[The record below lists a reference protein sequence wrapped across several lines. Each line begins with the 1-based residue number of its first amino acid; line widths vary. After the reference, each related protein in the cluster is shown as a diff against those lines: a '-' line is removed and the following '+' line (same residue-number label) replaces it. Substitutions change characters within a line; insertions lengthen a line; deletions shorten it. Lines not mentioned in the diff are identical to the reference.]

1 MLKLS
6 ILLLWLILR
15 LMVRCGRILISLGRL
30 IRIAVSR
37 LRHLLL
43 RLGLRLRHDLE
54 QVIRRTCLIILVL
67 LQSLLDLAITK
78 SKPQLLNVLHHCI
91 YLTLAYGTHF

>member
-6 ILLLWLILR
+6 RWLILR
-15 LMVRCGRILISLGRL
+15 LFVRLGRILIRLGRL
-30 IRIAVSR
+30 IRIAVIR

-54 QVIRRTCLIILVL
+54 QVVRRTRLIILVL
-67 LQSLLDLAITK
+67 L
-78 SKPQLLNVLHHCI
+78 
-91 YLTLAYGTHF
+91 